1 MRTLRRAFLRLAG
14 HFRKPYREREMADEF
29 ESHFQMH
36 IEDNLRA
43 GMSAG
48 EAHRQAALKFGGVA
62 YAQEEV
68 REMST
73 IMWLETTFRDV
84 QYAVRGLRRNPGF
97 AITAIVSLTLGI
109 GASLSIFAV
118 ADGLLLRP
126 LPFREPDRIVM
137 VWERNVR
144 LKGSEHNPISP
155 ANYLDRKKQ
164 NEVFA
169 TLAAFADGRAVLSEG
184 DRVEE
189 LQNRFATVDLL
200 PMLGVQPLRG
210 RFFTAQEDTP
220 TAPNTLVISYRLWQ
234 SWFGGDEGVIGRAV
248 QLRSRPATIIGVL
261 PPLFYFRDRN
271 TDVWEP
277 MGFDPARDYRATS
290 GRGPMAAARLKPGV
304 TLERAQAE
312 MTAIAG
318 RLETAYPQFDKNWTV
333 TLEPLRDSMV
343 REVKTSLRVL
353 LGAVGLLLLVACAN
367 VANLLLA
374 RYTSRKREIAVRMA
388 IGAGRRRVIRQL
400 ITESAVLSLSG
411 GVLGLV
417 FARIAVMGLL
427 ALAPQ
432 DMARNALVS
441 VDLRVAWVALA
452 LAALTGIL
460 FGLAPSLVASRD
472 GLSLGLREA
481 ARSSIGGGLRVR
493 SVLVAAEVALS
504 LVLLA
509 GAGLLF
515 RSLVGLQGVDAGLD
529 PKDLV
534 TFRLSLPGARYP
546 DPPRRT
552 QFLARA
558 LDEIRRLP
566 GVRSASAVS
575 FLPFNGRS
583 AATRVDIGGRL
594 KPQPGEEPV
603 ATIRTVMPGYFQT
616 MGIPIKSGRDFAPAD
631 NIPQSPYRF
640 IVNETFTRRYLAGE
654 EPLGRSI
661 STLMEIQNPI
671 GEIIGVVGDVKEGTL
686 DKEPTPTVYYIH
698 AHLVYSGMVFVVRTF
713 QDPLTVA
720 EPVRRIIRSLDSALP
735 VADIRTMDSI
745 VGETFSRQRFSAL
758 LLASF
763 SAVSLLLASV
773 GIYGVLAYSV
783 TERTREIGVRMALG
797 AEPGRITALVIA
809 GAVSIVLSGIV
820 AGVAGALA
828 LTGLLRSLLFG
839 VKPHDAPTFVMAS
852 VVLAAVALVAAY
864 VPARRASGLMPL
876 DALRME

>member
-1 MRTLRRAFLRLAG
+1 
-14 HFRKPYREREMADEF
+14 MADEF

-155 ANYLDRKKQ
+155 ANYLDWKKQ

-234 SWFGGDEGVIGRAV
+234 SWFAGDEGVIGRAV

-271 TDVWEP
+271 TDLWEP

-515 RSLVGLQGVDAGLD
+515 RSLVELQGVDAGLD
-529 PKDLV
+529 PKGLL

-546 DPPRRT
+546 EPLRRT

-745 VGETFSRQRFSAL
+745 VGETFSRQRFSTL
-758 LLASF
+758 LLAAF

-864 VPARRASGLMPL
+864 VPARRASRLMPL

>member
-1 MRTLRRAFLRLAG
+1 
-14 HFRKPYREREMADEF
+14 
-29 ESHFQMH
+29 
-36 IEDNLRA
+36 
-43 GMSAG
+43 
-48 EAHRQAALKFGGVA
+48 
-62 YAQEEV
+62 
-68 REMST
+68 
-73 IMWLETTFRDV
+73 
-84 QYAVRGLRRNPGF
+84 
-97 AITAIVSLTLGI
+97 
-109 GASLSIFAV
+109 
-118 ADGLLLRP
+118 
-126 LPFREPDRIVM
+126 
-137 VWERNVR
+137 
-144 LKGSEHNPISP
+144 
-155 ANYLDRKKQ
+155 
-164 NEVFA
+164 
-169 TLAAFADGRAVLSEG
+169 
-184 DRVEE
+184 
-189 LQNRFATVDLL
+189 
-200 PMLGVQPLRG
+200 
-210 RFFTAQEDTP
+210 
-220 TAPNTLVISYRLWQ
+220 
-234 SWFGGDEGVIGRAV
+234 
-248 QLRSRPATIIGVL
+248 
-261 PPLFYFRDRN
+261 
-271 TDVWEP
+271 
-277 MGFDPARDYRATS
+277 
-290 GRGPMAAARLKPGV
+290 
-304 TLERAQAE
+304 
-312 MTAIAG
+312 
-318 RLETAYPQFDKNWTV
+318 
-333 TLEPLRDSMV
+333 
-343 REVKTSLRVL
+343 
-353 LGAVGLLLLVACAN
+353 
-367 VANLLLA
+367 
-374 RYTSRKREIAVRMA
+374 
-388 IGAGRRRVIRQL
+388 
-400 ITESAVLSLSG
+400 
-411 GVLGLV
+411 
-417 FARIAVMGLL
+417 MGLL

-481 ARSSIGGGLRVR
+481 ARSSIGGGLRLR

-515 RSLVGLQGVDAGLD
+515 RSLVELQGVDAGLD
-529 PKDLV
+529 PKGLL

-546 DPPRRT
+546 EPLRRT

-661 STLMEIQNPI
+661 STLMEILNPI
-671 GEIIGVVGDVKEGTL
+671 GEIIGVAGDVKEGAL

-745 VGETFSRQRFSAL
+745 VGETFSRQRFSTL
-758 LLASF
+758 LLAAF

-809 GAVSIVLSGIV
+809 GAVSIVLPGIV

-864 VPARRASGLMPL
+864 VPARRASRLMPL